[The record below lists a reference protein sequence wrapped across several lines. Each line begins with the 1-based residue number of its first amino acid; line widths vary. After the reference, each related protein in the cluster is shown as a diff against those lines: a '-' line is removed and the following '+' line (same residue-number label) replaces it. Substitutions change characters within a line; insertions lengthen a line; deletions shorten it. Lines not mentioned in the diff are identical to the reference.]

1 MIKVTMND
9 ILNVEKVF
17 KKLINQSL
25 TGKKAFVMARLAR
38 EVEKEVTTFE
48 NTRMELIRKYANTDE
63 NGEMIVDDNGNV
75 HLSEEN
81 VKSCNQELLEGLSQ
95 EIELNVS
102 PLQYDWFDSI
112 ELTMTEADAFEPFME
127 KE

>member
-48 NTRMELIRKYANTDE
+48 STRMELIRKYASTDE

-81 VKSCNQELLEGLSQ
+81 VKSCNQELLEVLSQ
-95 EIELNVS
+95 EIELNAG

-127 KE
+127 KD

>member
-48 NTRMELIRKYANTDE
+48 STRMELIRKYASTDE

-81 VKSCNQELLEGLSQ
+81 VKSCNQELLEVLSQ
-95 EIELNVS
+95 EIELNAG

-112 ELTMTEADAFEPFME
+112 ELTMTEANAFEPFME
-127 KE
+127 KD

>member
-48 NTRMELIRKYANTDE
+48 STRMELIHKYANTDE

-81 VKSCNQELLEGLSQ
+81 VKSCNQELLEVLSQ
-95 EIELNVS
+95 EIELNAS

>member
-1 MIKVTMND
+1 MIKVTIND

-25 TGKKAFVMARLAR
+25 TGKNAFVMARLAR

-48 NTRMELIRKYANTDE
+48 STRMELIRKYASTDE

-81 VKSCNQELLEGLSQ
+81 VKSCNQELLEVLSQ
-95 EIELNVS
+95 EIELNAG

-112 ELTMTEADAFEPFME
+112 ELTMTEADAFEPFM
-127 KE
+127 KKD